1 MKKNSEIGLGLTDLR
16 KIRYSKDIS
25 DNNLNDN
32 GDHLNFIGISL
43 DSQSFDQSIID
54 QSINEGKR

>member
-16 KIRYSKDIS
+16 KIRYNKDIS

>member
-16 KIRYSKDIS
+16 KIRYNKDIS

-43 DSQSFDQSIID
+43 DS
-54 QSINEGKR
+54 